1 MPRLAQYDYLFAFGV
16 IFAFLDAFN
25 IGANDVANSF
35 ATSVSS
41 RSLTMRQAVA
51 IASVMEF
58 LGAVLVGARV
68 ASTIRNGIIDIS
80 IFNQDPAMLLLA
92 MVCAICASSL
102 WLTMAT
108 RLSMPVS
115 TTHSIIGSLIGV
127 GIAAGGAKSIKW
139 GWNGNGVAFVFASW
153 VIAPAVAGGFA
164 AIVFLLTKFVV
175 LNRDGDASVKYGLM
189 FAPIYFFVV
198 SGVLTMAIL
207 WKGSPSLGLSE
218 MPPGEMSA
226 AIIGTAAVV
235 MLLSIIFWLPY
246 VHARVVKG
254 DYTVRWYH
262 FFMGP
267 LLWRRQPPAD
277 AAEFIAGAVPD
288 YYKGHHAEDAVA
300 PADDEEHGAARHL
313 RKDETQQVQ
322 SGKSDSITEE
332 KPTGSD
338 RDASEPAPTAPV
350 QEKSRI
356 ARLTAVEG
364 PPIEGAWIEPKNLY
378 IIARYRT
385 IPFIVK
391 VFTHGTTVDVLDM
404 QAQGQSKEARRLQDM
419 HNRAAQYDNRTEH
432 LYSFLQVMTAA
443 TASFAHGSND
453 VSNAIGPFATI
464 YFTWH
469 TGTFAGSKSPVAVW
483 MLVFG
488 GAAIVIGLATYG
500 YNIMRVLGNRL
511 TLHSPSRGFS
521 MELGASLAVVLAS
534 QVAVPVSTTQC
545 ITGAT
550 LAVGLC
556 NGDLHALNWR
566 MFAWIFFSWVL
577 TIPCAGLLAG
587 CLFGIIANAP
597 RFSS

>member
-68 ASTIRNGIIDIS
+68 ASTIRNGIIDIN

-127 GIAAGGAKSIKW
+127 GIAAGGSGSVKW

-164 AIVFLLTKFVV
+164 AIVFLITKFLV
-175 LNRDGDASVKYGLM
+175 LNRQGDESVKWGLIL
-189 FAPIYFFVV
+189 APVYFFVV
-198 SGVLTMAIL
+198 SGVLTMAII

-218 MPPGEMSA
+218 LPPGEMA
-226 AIIGTAAVV
+226 GAIVGTASVV
-235 MLLSIIFWLPY
+235 ALLSIIFWLPF

-262 FFMGP
+262 FFIGP

-277 AAEFIAGAVPD
+277 AAHYTANAVPD
-288 YYKGHHAEDAVA
+288 YYKGHHAGDTV
-300 PADDEEHGAARHL
+300 PAADEEHAASQQL
-313 RKDETQQVQ
+313 RRDDTQQVQ
-322 SGKSDSITEE
+322 SGKSESIAEE

-338 RDASEPAPTAPV
+338 RDASEPAAAPV
-350 QEKSRI
+350 REKSRL
-356 ARLTAVEG
+356 ARLTTVEG
-364 PPIEGAWIEPKNLY
+364 PSIEGAWIEPKNLY

-385 IPFIVK
+385 IPFIVEI
-391 VFTHGTTVDVLDM
+391 FTHGTTVDVLDM
-404 QAQGQSKEARRLQDM
+404 QAQGQDAETRRLQNM

-432 LYSFLQVMTAA
+432 LYSFLQVLTAA

-469 TGTFAGSKSPVAVW
+469 TGTFAGGKSPVAVW

-488 GAAIVIGLATYG
+488 GAAIVLGLATYG

-521 MELGASLAVVLAS
+521 MELGASLAVILAS

-556 NGDLHALNWR
+556 NGDLKALNWR
-566 MFAWIFFSWVL
+566 MFSWIFFSWIL
-577 TIPCAGLLAG
+577 TIPCAGIIAG

-597 RFSS
+597 RFS

>member
-92 MVCAICASSL
+92 MVCAVCASSL

-127 GIAAGGAKSIKW
+127 GIAAGGAGSVKW

-153 VIAPAVAGGFA
+153 VIAPIVAGGFA
-164 AIVFLLTKFVV
+164 AIVFLITKFVV
-175 LNRDGDASVKYGLM
+175 LNREGDASVKWGLIV
-189 FAPIYFFVV
+189 APVYFFVV
-198 SGVLTMAIL
+198 SAVLTMAII
-207 WKGSPSLGLSE
+207 WKGSPSLGLNDLAPRD
-218 MPPGEMSA
+218 MAA

-235 MLLSIIFWLPY
+235 SFLSILFWLPY

-262 FFMGP
+262 FFLGP

-277 AAEFIAGAVPD
+277 AANYTAGAVPD
-288 YYKGHHAEDAVA
+288 YYQGHHAENTIS
-300 PADDEEHGAARHL
+300 PADDEEHGAPQQL
-313 RKDETQQVQ
+313 RTDESQQVQ
-322 SGKSDSITEE
+322 SGKSESITEE
-332 KPTGSD
+332 KPVGSD
-338 RDASEPAPTAPV
+338 HVGSEPAPVPA
-350 QEKSRI
+350 QEQSRL

-364 PPIEGAWIEPKNLY
+364 PAIEGAWMEPKNLY

-391 VFTHGTTVDVLDM
+391 IFTHGTTVDVLDM
-404 QAQGQSKEARRLQDM
+404 QAQGQSKDARRLQDM

-432 LYSFLQVMTAA
+432 LYSFLQVLTAA

-464 YFTWH
+464 YYTWH

-488 GAAIVIGLATYG
+488 GAAIVLGLATYG

-556 NGDLHALNWR
+556 NGDLKALNWR
-566 MFAWIFFSWVL
+566 MFSWIFFSWVL

-597 RFSS
+597 RFS

>member
-58 LGAVLVGARV
+58 LGAVLVGSRV

-92 MVCAICASSL
+92 MVCAVCASSL

-127 GIAAGGAKSIKW
+127 GVAAGGAKSVKW

-164 AIVFLLTKFVV
+164 AVVFLITKFVV
-175 LNRDGDASVKYGLM
+175 LRREGDASVKWGLIV
-189 FAPIYFFVV
+189 APVYFFVV
-198 SGVLTMAIL
+198 SGVLTMAVL
-207 WKGSPSLGLSE
+207 WKGSPSLGLDE
-218 MPPGEMSA
+218 LPPGEMAA
-226 AIIGTAAVV
+226 AILGTAAVV
-235 MLLSIIFWLPY
+235 ALLSIIFWLPF
-246 VHARVVKG
+246 VHSRVVKG

-262 FFMGP
+262 FFLGP
-267 LLWRRQPPAD
+267 LLWKRQPPAD
-277 AAEFIAGAVPD
+277 AANYLAGAVPD
-288 YYKGHHAEDAVA
+288 YYKGHHADDTTP
-300 PADDEEHGAARHL
+300 PADDEEHGATSQL
-313 RKDETQQVQ
+313 RKDETRQVQ

-338 RDASEPAPTAPV
+338 RDTSESAPAPV

-356 ARLTAVEG
+356 ARLTEVEG
-364 PPIEGAWIEPKNLY
+364 PPIEGAW
-378 IIARYRT
+378 
-385 IPFIVK
+385 
-391 VFTHGTTVDVLDM
+391 
-404 QAQGQSKEARRLQDM
+404 
-419 HNRAAQYDNRTEH
+419 
-432 LYSFLQVMTAA
+432 
-443 TASFAHGSND
+443 
-453 VSNAIGPFATI
+453 I

-488 GAAIVIGLATYG
+488 GAAIVLGLATYG
-500 YNIMRVLGNRL
+500 YNIMSVLGNRL

-556 NGDLHALNWR
+556 NGDLNALNWR
-566 MFAWIFFSWVL
+566 MFSWIFFSWVL

-587 CLFGIIANAP
+587 CIFGIIANAP
-597 RFSS
+597 RFS